1 MSIYYV
7 VSPDLGAGDSAANR
21 IREGPFSNRIYR
33 LTVIDDKGDLGLGL
47 APEGWR
53 PELVYPNCRTR
64 RRGAQKSFSSLLP
77 SADLPSIAGPIP
89 PQSP

>member
-1 MSIYYV
+1 MRLGRQGASASGILGHFTASFFHLANKYLLSIYYV

-21 IREGPFSNRIYR
+21 KREGPFSNRIYR

-53 PELVYPNCRTR
+53 PELVYPNC
-64 RRGAQKSFSSLLP
+64 
-77 SADLPSIAGPIP
+77 
-89 PQSP
+89 